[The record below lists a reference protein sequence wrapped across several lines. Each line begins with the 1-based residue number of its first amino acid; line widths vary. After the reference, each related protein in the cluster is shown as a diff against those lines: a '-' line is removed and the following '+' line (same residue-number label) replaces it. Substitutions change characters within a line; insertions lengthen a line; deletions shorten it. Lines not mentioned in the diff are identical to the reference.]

1 MAMTGRRPWR
11 ACRGRWRCLSW
22 RASTPPSHCTDA
34 SWKIRNSAKGIL
46 IPSSWSGSSNERK
59 IAESS
64 SLPRCR
70 LPRFYS
76 ILDAVILLRAGLSIE
91 GFARELRAAGIR
103 FLQYRDKDA
112 ADELLLQRAAIL
124 RRIFPASDSCLIL
137 NDRVP
142 LVLSAGCDGVHVG
155 QEDLSPAEARA
166 RVGPQVM
173 VGISTHG
180 ESQLLSAADSPVD
193 YVAIGPVFATSS
205 KQVPDPV
212 VGLEGGRR
220 ARALTDKPL
229 VAIGGIT
236 RANCAAMME
245 AGADSVAVIS
255 DLIPSPGKSVEE
267 FFSRLGNYG

>member
-1 MAMTGRRPWR
+1 MAR
-11 ACRGRWRCLSW
+11 L
-22 RASTPPSHCTDA
+22 D
-34 SWKIRNSAKGIL
+34 
-46 IPSSWSGSSNERK
+46 
-59 IAESS
+59 
-64 SLPRCR
+64 
-70 LPRFYS
+70 LPRFYP
-76 ILDAVILLRAGLSIE
+76 ILDAGLLLRAGLSIE

-112 ADELLLQRAAIL
+112 TDELLLQRAAIL
-124 RRIFPASDSCLIL
+124 RGIFIDSRLIL

-142 LVLSAGCDGVHVG
+142 LVLSAGYDGVHVG

-180 ESQLLSAADSPVD
+180 ESQLLLAADSPVD

-212 VGLEGGRR
+212 VGLEGVRR

-236 RANCAAMME
+236 RGNCAAVME

-255 DLIPSPGKSVEE
+255 DLIQSPGKSVEE
-267 FFSRLGNYG
+267 FFGRLGNHGPSAPNDRSKLRR